1 VPDGRSVA
9 EDHAMKS
16 SIRLKLA
23 GTALLLG
30 GFAVSVGAQPSAI
43 VHTQIKDQKGTYVGY
58 ADLMQTDGGLLIKLN
73 VKDLPPGQHAI
84 HVHAVGKCD
93 PPSFTS
99 AGAHF
104 NPDHQKHGYLSGEG
118 HAGDLPNL
126 HIPDSGAL
134 EVEMLDTRMTLEKG
148 KPNSVLKDD
157 GTSLV
162 IHAAADDYK
171 TDPAGN
177 SGDRIACGII
187 SSESTVG
194 GGSQRK

>member
-1 VPDGRSVA
+1 VLDGRSVA

-23 GTALLLG
+23 GAGLLLG
-30 GFAVSVGAQPSAI
+30 GFVISAGAQPSTI
-43 VHTQIKDQKGTYVGY
+43 VHTQIKDQKGNYVGY
-58 ADLMQTDGGLLIKLN
+58 ADLMQTPGGLLMKVN

-84 HVHAVGKCD
+84 HIHTVGKCD

-99 AGAHF
+99 AGPHF
-104 NPDHQKHGYLSGEG
+104 NPDHQKHGILSGEG

-194 GGSQRK
+194 GGSERK